1 MTSIIHVWQRRSWL
15 HLTSRCRHPDPG
27 QDLIPLQRLHVF
39 AHSRDPHPAIKL
51 WCQVPF
57 TKSKTMFQFEM
68 YWMQCFLKSKCIK
81 SRTFNDKNQWI
92 IKKVMV
98 FKKLLQHLATRGTYS
113 PGDWRCDEAW
123 REQTLVYPPVMC
135 QQRLIYCTWELNVM
149 HWHCGN
155 LTIAPVPAKQP
166 WWIWIH
172 TSCEFIMNDCITT
185 TKQSTTKPCA
195 YFLGYTVHPV
205 TKLWRINH
213 TKFSINHYGI
223 DIQKDKAFT
232 FVINIIIIKYSVFDS
247 FSVSTIIVLN
257 LC

>member
-1 MTSIIHVWQRRSWL
+1 M
-15 HLTSRCRHPDPG
+15 
-27 QDLIPLQRLHVF
+27 F
-39 AHSRDPHPAIKL
+39 AHSKDPHPAIKL

-81 SRTFNDKNQWI
+81 SRTFNDKNRWI

-149 HWHCGN
+149 LGNICTGNGKLN
-155 LTIAPVPAKQP
+155 LTSCDLNQRWPSSASAVWAFQRTNDTEKVFHVAKS
-166 WWIWIH
+166 ICHHHI
-172 TSCEFIMNDCITT
+172 S
-185 TKQSTTKPCA
+185 S
-195 YFLGYTVHPV
+195 GYMQ
-205 TKLWRINH
+205 RI
-213 TKFSINHYGI
+213 Y
-223 DIQKDKAFT
+223 
-232 FVINIIIIKYSVFDS
+232 
-247 FSVSTIIVLN
+247 VLYRI
-257 LC
+257 